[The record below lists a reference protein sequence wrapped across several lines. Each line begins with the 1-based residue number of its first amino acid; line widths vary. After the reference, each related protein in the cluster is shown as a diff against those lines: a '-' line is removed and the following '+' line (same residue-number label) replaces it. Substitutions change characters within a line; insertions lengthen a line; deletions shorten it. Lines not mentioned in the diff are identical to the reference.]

1 MMGESGIVRID
12 ALVGFMALSP
22 MIMNSGFSFI
32 LCVKIRSGP
41 GKVKPRKRVFGR
53 AGAWEKPEPA
63 RYVST
68 SASTRQGLPEPRR
81 IFKGGVIR
89 IAPVG
94 GSWSRFTRLAS
105 P

>member
-32 LCVKIRSGP
+32 LCVKIRSG
-41 GKVKPRKRVFGR
+41 GQSQTSQACFRTRGSL
-53 AGAWEKPEPA
+53 GKPEPA